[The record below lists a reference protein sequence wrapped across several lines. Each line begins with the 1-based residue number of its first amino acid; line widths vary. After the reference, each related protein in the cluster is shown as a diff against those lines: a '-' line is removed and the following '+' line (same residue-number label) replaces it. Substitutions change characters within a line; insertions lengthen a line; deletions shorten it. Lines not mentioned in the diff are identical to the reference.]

1 MVGRMVVLCK
11 VLRVLA
17 VALGP
22 EITNWLTWGTRVERR
37 RRRDSRGRQDRC
49 GRWCRCRCWCRCGR
63 WGRCWGWCWCRWWCR
78 CWCLGAKEARERL
91 LTRLRLGG
99 RRHSRAFLD
108 WREEFTAN
116 VYSSTPKFT
125 QIPLYWGGRLSTFQ
139 THWHQ
144 VLLRPRRP
152 EIAVSWFGNCLG
164 QKCRSFLLTC

>member
-22 EITNWLTWGTRVERR
+22 EITNWLTWGKRVERR

-108 WREEFTAN
+108 WREEIHTDPSVFGWGATLHLPNTLAPGLTP
-116 VYSSTPKFT
+116 SSTSGD
-125 QIPLYWGGRLSTFQ
+125 IC
-139 THWHQ
+139 
-144 VLLRPRRP
+144 RRD
-152 EIAVSWFGNCLG
+152 C
-164 QKCRSFLLTC
+164 SFLVWDKNVALSF